1 MGRKGGSPETS
12 GPRSQLSI
20 GDTLRT
26 ASTGPRS
33 RKLRSALS
41 ALGITIGIAAL
52 VSVLGLSSSSSA
64 DLIRELD
71 ALGTNLLTVEAGQ
84 SFGSGNSSLPVDAP
98 ARIRGIDPV
107 YEVAAVSKIGGGV
120 YRSDLIEE
128 GRTQGL
134 TIIAADLN
142 LLDAQQGSIS
152 QGQYLTSALQDFP
165 TVVLGS
171 VAAERLGITEL
182 TTARSIWL
190 GEEWFVVVGILNPLP
205 LAADLDRA
213 AIIGYPAA
221 AQYLDYEYEPDIIY
235 VRAHAEHVLDV
246 RSVMSA
252 TVNPEKPEEVEVS
265 RASDVLEAR
274 AAAES
279 AFTNLFLGLGVVAL
293 LVGGIGIAN
302 VMVIAVIERR
312 NEIGL
317 RRALGATRFHI
328 AMQFLTESF
337 FLSAA
342 GGFAGVMLGIGVTV
356 VYAMLQDWA
365 VVIPSYALFGGFGSS
380 LLIGGLAGLYPSLRA
395 ASMSPTEALRTR

>member
-98 ARIRGIDPV
+98 ARIRRIDPV

-171 VAAERLGITEL
+171 VAAERLGVTEL

-235 VRAHAEHVLDV
+235 VRARAEHVLDV

>member
-98 ARIRGIDPV
+98 ARIRRIDPV

-171 VAAERLGITEL
+171 VAAERLGVTEL

>member
-98 ARIRGIDPV
+98 ARIRRIDPV

-171 VAAERLGITEL
+171 VAAERLGITQL

-356 VYAMLQDWA
+356 VYAVLQDWA

>member
-98 ARIRGIDPV
+98 ARIRRIDPV

>member
-1 MGRKGGSPETS
+1 MGRKDNLRETA
-12 GPRSQLSI
+12 GPRSRLSI

-98 ARIRGIDPV
+98 ARIRRIDPV

-221 AQYLDYEYEPDIIY
+221 EQYLNYEYEPDIIY
-235 VRAHAEHVLDV
+235 VRARAEHVLDV

>member
-84 SFGSGNSSLPVDAP
+84 SFGSGNSSLPIDAP
-98 ARIRGIDPV
+98 ARIRRIDPV

>member
-98 ARIRGIDPV
+98 ARIRRIDRV

>member
-84 SFGSGNSSLPVDAP
+84 SFGSGNSSLPIDAP
-98 ARIRGIDPV
+98 ARIRRIDPV

-221 AQYLDYEYEPDIIY
+221 EQYLNYEYEPDIIY